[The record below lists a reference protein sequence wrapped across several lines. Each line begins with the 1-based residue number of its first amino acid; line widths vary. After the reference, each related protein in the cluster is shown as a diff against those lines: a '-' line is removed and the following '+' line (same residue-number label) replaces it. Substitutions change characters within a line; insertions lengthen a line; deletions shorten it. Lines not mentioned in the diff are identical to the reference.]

1 MTEPPRR
8 RVPVAAEQ
16 SVREERRS
24 FFRWAAILGVMIGI
38 PLGVFGL
45 PALLNVFFDEPTVPA
60 GGSWSEDG
68 VTIWVEALEVADGAE
83 RTLAVTFLVRTAAPW
98 TFEPEGIELELA
110 EGDPIPVGAVTAPD
124 VFEGGAFGRIVV
136 RFVLPEA
143 VRHAD
148 ARAVRFLDPKVRF
161 ELAGSDH

>member
-16 SVREERRS
+16 SIREERRS
-24 FFRWAAILGVMIGI
+24 FFRIAAILGVVIGI
-38 PLGVFGL
+38 PLGVLGI
-45 PALLNVFFDEPTVPA
+45 PPLLNVFFDEPTIPA
-60 GGSWSEDG
+60 GSSWSEDG
-68 VTIWVEALEVADGAE
+68 VTIWVEALEIGEGAE

-98 TFEPEGIELELA
+98 TFETEGIELELV
-110 EGDPIPVGAVTAPD
+110 EGDPIPVGAVIAPD
-124 VFEGGAFGRIVV
+124 VFEGGTAGRIVV

-148 ARAVRFLDPKVRF
+148 ARAVRFLEPKVRF
-161 ELAGSDH
+161 EIVESDH